1 MDTRLLEMLD
11 EREIVGLA
19 VRYASALDQKD
30 WQLLHSVFAP
40 DGVLMAG
47 ALGEVRG
54 PNAIGAA
61 IQGVLDGL
69 TTQHLNGNHCVVVK
83 GDRARHICYLQA
95 QHVRSGMPGCNW
107 FTIAGTYEDD
117 VIRKPEGWR
126 IQRRTL
132 TITWTNGNRDAHTL
146 PTHL

>member
-1 MDTRLLEMLD
+1 MSIERRLLEMLD

-40 DGVLMAG
+40 DGVLVAG

-54 PNAIGAA
+54 PQAIGAA
-61 IQGVLDGL
+61 IQRVLDGL
-69 TTQHLNGNHCVVVK
+69 TTQHLNGNHSVLVQ
-83 GDRARHICYLQA
+83 GDRARHTSYLHA
-95 QHVRSGMPGCNW
+95 HHVRSGMPGFNW

-117 VIRKPEGWR
+117 VIRKAEGWR
-126 IQRRTL
+126 ILRRTL
-132 TITWTNGNRDAHTL
+132 TVTWTNGNRDAHT
-146 PTHL
+146 PP